1 MRVYISG
8 PMQGHENYIERF
20 GKCEDMLRIQGHDA
34 VNPARLSDIIKSDMK
49 TEDWL
54 SIDLSL
60 LRVCDA
66 IYMMDGWQDSKGSN
80 REYGFA
86 LGLGLKIMYEDYAG
100 KVGIN

>member
-8 PMQGHENYIERF
+8 PMQGHDDYIEQFR
-20 GKCEDMLRIQGHDA
+20 KREDMLRVKGHDA
-34 VNPARLSDIIKSDMK
+34 VNPAKLSDIIKSDMK

-60 LRVCDA
+60 IRVCDA
-66 IYMMDGWQDSKGSN
+66 IYMMEGWQDSKGAN

-86 LGLGLKIMYEDYAG
+86 LGLGLKIIYEDSVG
-100 KVGIN
+100 KAGIN